1 MPNALEANT
10 IEPINPFY
18 RSCAHLLDFEWH
30 SIAQKFLYSDAQIRV
45 IIKGNQGGGTAVT
58 TMDAILRLLA
68 MHPVERRNRIERP
81 IRFVSKCLPKNDEDE
96 ENQQYVE
103 FKRRFPPE
111 FIKSDVT
118 SRSHNLTIRD
128 PLGGSDKKVE
138 FLSKKM
144 EIDAFM
150 SVQRSAYYQDEEIE
164 RLKWDENLMRLAT
177 SMKEG
182 AGDVVLTLT
191 PVRGLDWTYDS
202 IWKRAK
208 RIYRSEKICE
218 KYGFPPIEDLE
229 SNQDIE
235 IFCWATDDNP
245 IMDPQSLNRLFLRW
259 EDDEDEL
266 AMRRYGVFRQ
276 VSGRI
281 FKTFDSKIHVVP
293 FDKVWDESLFRR
305 YWHYR
310 MIDYHPSKP
319 WYVSW
324 VAISPTHEWFV
335 WNELKAFH
343 HHDTDIDIRDR
354 IKVESLLEEDEEY
367 NRATLIDPLAKI
379 KQQNTGFSVFDDIS
393 MGEQGLRRCRS
404 ADTKHKAD
412 QISDTG
418 GRMNV
423 MLRLKNSVI
432 CGVPGNNLNKDEPED
447 IRYGKYRP
455 TIWFMDNCSGHV
467 EHFRSWRYIDFKQEA
482 VKAVRETKR
491 ESEKWSDYCR
501 NIEFLGSLNPVWYDM
516 PKSEHKPSKLFQGR
530 RARG

>member
-1 MPNALEANT
+1 MSNALEATT

-18 RSCAHLLDFEWH
+18 KSCSQLFDFKWH
-30 SIAQKFLYSDAQIRV
+30 DIANEFFMSEAQTRV

-58 TMDAILRLLA
+58 TIDAIYRLLGL
-68 MHPVERRNRIERP
+68 HPVEKRNRIDKP

-103 FKRRFPPE
+103 FKRRFPYE
-111 FIKSDVT
+111 LIKKDLT
-118 SRSHNLTIRD
+118 TRSHIITVRD
-128 PLGGSDKKVE
+128 PLGGSDRQVE

-164 RLKWDENLMRLAT
+164 RLKWDENILRLAT
-177 SMKEG
+177 SIKEE

-208 RIYRSEKICE
+208 KIYRSKVIQD
-218 KYGFPPIEDLE
+218 KFGFPRIEEFD

-245 IMDPQSLNRLFLRW
+245 IMDEKSIKILFMPW
-259 EDDEDEL
+259 EDDPDEL

-281 FKTFDSKIHVVP
+281 FKTFDTKIHVLP
-293 FDKVWDESLFRR
+293 FDKIWDESLFRR

-310 MIDYHPSKP
+310 MIDYHPAKP

-324 VAISPTHEWFV
+324 VAITPTHEWFV

-343 HHDTDIDIRDR
+343 HHKTDLDIRDT
-354 IKVESLLEEDEEY
+354 IKTESLLEEDEEY

-379 KQQNTGFSVFDDIS
+379 KQQNTGFSVFDDIT

-404 ADTKHKAD
+404 ADTKHKAE

-423 MLRLKNSVI
+423 MLRLKNSLT
-432 CGVPGNNLNKDEPED
+432 CGVPGNNINKNEPKD
-447 IRYGKYRP
+447 IR
-455 TIWFMDNCSGHV
+455 
-467 EHFRSWRYIDFKQEA
+467 
-482 VKAVRETKR
+482 
-491 ESEKWSDYCR
+491 
-501 NIEFLGSLNPVWYDM
+501 
-516 PKSEHKPSKLFQGR
+516 
-530 RARG
+530 